1 MEQTSKTKSG
11 AFQSFVALLKSLN
24 WPIGMIILAL
34 SITLAETIASLVL
47 PLVTMNLVDNLTA
60 DLFNWRMLA
69 IILAVFIVQAVAGGV
84 SFYLLTFI
92 GERIVADLREKLWH
106 KVLRLPVNYYDT
118 NETGATM
125 SRITQDTTTLKTL
138 ITQQMVQVISGAI
151 SIIGAIILLFIID
164 WKMTLILLI
173 SVPVSLLIMMPLG
186 KIMQKIAIA
195 TQSEMA
201 SFSGLLG
208 RILADIRLVKAYNAE
223 SFENERGNKAI
234 RSLFGYGL
242 KEARV
247 QALISPIMTLLMMLV
262 LVVILGYGGTQVAS
276 GALSAGALVAIIFY
290 LFQII
295 VPFAQMATFFTS
307 FQKAMGATERIQ
319 EIFSMPSETSAKAQP
334 ATQGTITFDNVS
346 FQYNE
351 TKRILQNLSFTASPG
366 TVTALVGPS
375 GGGKTT
381 IFSLLERF
389 YEPTN
394 GQITFNNQPISTFDL
409 QAWRSKI
416 GYVSQESP
424 LLSGTIADNITY
436 GMKQPPTEEQLKA
449 AAKAAN
455 ALQFIEELPEGFATE
470 VGERGMKLSGGQ
482 RQRIAIARA
491 LLHNPQILLL
501 DEATSNLDSGSE
513 IYVQEALQRLM
524 HGRTTFIIA
533 HRLATILHAD
543 TILFIEKGQITG
555 QGAHEELL
563 AKHQLYREFSA
574 GQGLAE

>member
-1 MEQTSKTKSG
+1 MEQSSQTKPS
-11 AFQSFVALLKSLN
+11 AFRSFISLLKGLN
-24 WPIGMIILAL
+24 WPVAMIVIAL
-34 SITLAETIASLVL
+34 IITLTETVASLVL
-47 PLVTMNLVDNLTA
+47 PLVTMNLVDNLTTE
-60 DLFNWRMLA
+60 LFNWRILA
-69 IILAVFIVQAVAGGV
+69 IILVVFLVQAVAGGV

-106 KVLRLPVNYYDT
+106 KVLRLPVSFYDT

-319 EIFSMPSETSAKAQP
+319 EIFSMPSEPNALEQP
-334 ATQGTITFDNVS
+334 ATQGTIAFEQVG

-351 TKRILQNLSFTASPG
+351 TKQILQNLTFTASPG

-394 GQITFNNQPISTFDL
+394 GRISFNNKPISTFNL
-409 QAWRSKI
+409 QAWRSNI

-424 LLSGTIADNITY
+424 LLSGTIADNIMY
-436 GMKQPPTEEQLKA
+436 GMKQQPSEEQLRA
-449 AAKAAN
+449 AAEAAN

-555 QGAHEELL
+555 QGTHEELL
-563 AKHQLYREFSA
+563 ARHELYREFSA
-574 GQGLAE
+574 GQGLIE

>member
-1 MEQTSKTKSG
+1 MEQSSKTKSG
-11 AFQSFVALLKSLN
+11 AFQSFITLLKGLN
-24 WPIGMIILAL
+24 WPVGMIIIAL
-34 SITLAETIASLVL
+34 SITLAETVASLVL
-47 PLVTMNLVDNLTA
+47 PLVTMNLVDNLTTE
-60 DLFNWRMLA
+60 LFNWRMLA
-69 IILAVFIVQAVAGGV
+69 IILAVFLVQAVAGGV

-106 KVLRLPVNYYDT
+106 KVLHLPVHYYDT

-223 SFENERGNKAI
+223 PFENERGNKAI

-319 EIFSMPSETSAKAQP
+319 EIFSMPSEPSALDQP
-334 ATQGTITFDNVS
+334 ATQGTIAFEQIG

-351 TKRILQNLSFTASPG
+351 TKQILQNLSFTASPG

-394 GQITFNNQPISTFDL
+394 GRITFNNKAISTFNL

-424 LLSGTIADNITY
+424 LLSGTIADNIMY
-436 GMKQPPTEEQLKA
+436 GMKQPPSEEQLRA

-455 ALQFIEELPEGFATE
+455 ALQFIDELPEGFATE

-555 QGAHEELL
+555 QGTHEELL
-563 AKHQLYREFSA
+563 ANHELYREFSA
-574 GQGLAE
+574 GQGLVE